1 MTRTARFAFLVL
13 TLAALPPPLAAA
25 MPPGSMG
32 PMGRP
37 KFLDQLFPPRL
48 VMENQGEINLTPAQR
63 EAISKTMAETEK
75 RLVELQW
82 RFEEQSAALTKLLAQ
97 PTVDTA
103 AALEQAERVMAVEQE
118 MKKAHLAMLLRIKN
132 QLDATQQEK
141 LRALRGHGERQG
153 RGPGPPPDAPQ
164 LPRGEVGAE

>member
-1 MTRTARFAFLVL
+1 MTRTVRFALLAF
-13 TLAALPPPLAAA
+13 TLAAFAPALAAA
-25 MPPGSMG
+25 MPPDGMG

-48 VMENQGEINLTPAQR
+48 VMENQGEINLTSAQR
-63 EAISKTMAETEK
+63 DAITKTMAETET

-103 AALEQAERVMAVEQE
+103 AALAQAERVMAVEQE
-118 MKKAHLAMLLRIKN
+118 MKKAHLALLLQIKN
-132 QLDATQQEK
+132 QLDATQQAK
-141 LRALRGHGERQG
+141 LRALRGHGERRG
-153 RGPGPPPDAPQ
+153 REPGPPPDAP
-164 LPRGEVGAE
+164 